1 MCLVGCAKAP
11 TCKVSPVELEELRED
26 VSVLKKDL
34 KNAQDREA
42 ALTADL
48 ATKQATLAD
57 RRTKP
62 DSLRAQLEQVKK
74 GVGKTEK
81 AKEAP
86 AKATTNKTP
95 GAAPAA
101 TTPPAKTPPA
111 ATTPPAKTPPAA
123 TTPPAKTPPAATTP
137 PAKTP
142 PAATTPPAKTP
153 PPAPAAAKAP
163 APAPKDSTKTP
174 PPTKAPATA
183 PKDTTKAPAKKG
195 NP

>member
-123 TTPPAKTPPAATTP
+123 TTPPAKTPP
-137 PAKTP
+137 
-142 PAATTPPAKTP
+142 
-153 PPAPAAAKAP
+153 PAPAPAKAP